1 MKLKWT
7 KVNHDFLMQLL
18 MFDCDIAKTIF
29 FCRYFFLFHTLD
41 LSIAANAFIS
51 NSIWR
56 LFSPTNLLNW
66 HNFLHSHFK
75 RISNFDGTQCAH
87 CTITEG
93 HWIFGADF
101 VCFFFLLHWDRKRRH
116 SSTFKW
122 WIYDNLDIELE
133 KSREWPNVPKL
144 VRTNGIFNPQNTVIG
159 TLTVC
164 TQLHSPNCFPAIWV
178 RCHVICIFGAAQ

>member
-1 MKLKWT
+1 MNQGQPRFPDAVAYVWLWYSK
-7 KVNHDFLMQLL
+7 NY
-18 MFDCDIAKTIF
+18 F

-56 LFSPTNLLNW
+56 LFSSTNLLNW

-101 VCFFFLLHWDRKRRH
+101 VCFFSCCIEMESGVILAHLNGEFMIIWTLNWRRVENGQMYPNLSERMAFLIRKIR
-116 SSTFKW
+116 
-122 WIYDNLDIELE
+122 
-133 KSREWPNVPKL
+133 
-144 VRTNGIFNPQNTVIG
+144 
-159 TLTVC
+159 
-164 TQLHSPNCFPAIWV
+164 
-178 RCHVICIFGAAQ
+178 